1 MYNARIFQFIYLLS
15 FIIFNHY
22 ALAQSSPIMI
32 QGDIR
37 VFTVMAALRTAG
49 FDEGLLSIHP
59 AGQEIAREF
68 QKIPNP
74 LKKKLKNFYE
84 THRQKGSIEDQI
96 TSYIS
101 LALG

>member
-68 QKIPNP
+68 QKIPENSRKF
-74 LKKKLKNFYE
+74 LK
-84 THRQKGSIEDQI
+84 
-96 TSYIS
+96 IS
-101 LALG
+101 ENS